1 MLVVPSSIILISG
14 VYTIIK
20 AYQSYEL
27 TNLIEPLLEVAH
39 SPQSI
44 YLYFAGIIVELFV
57 VLRNISDLQKK
68 GEYKGLKNLIK

>member
-1 MLVVPSSIILISG
+1 MIGPSKKFPYGKEKKKNLVLVVPSSIILISG

-44 YLYFAGIIVELFV
+44 YV
-57 VLRNISDLQKK
+57 RISFQPP
-68 GEYKGLKNLIK
+68 